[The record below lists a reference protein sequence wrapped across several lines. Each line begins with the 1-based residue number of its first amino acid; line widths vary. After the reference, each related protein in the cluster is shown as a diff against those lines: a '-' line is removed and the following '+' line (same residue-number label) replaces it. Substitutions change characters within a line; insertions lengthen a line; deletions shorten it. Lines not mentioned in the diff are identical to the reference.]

1 MPGYLV
7 LLFRVSRPLLLPGIP
22 LIFLL
27 GVYLAGGSLAELP
40 LAGIVQLVIL
50 TFPLNILLYG
60 LNDIYD
66 FESDQK
72 NILKG
77 KGFGEAL
84 LPKHHNFIY
93 KAATISCLLIVATA
107 FCTFSLTNIVLSLLM
122 VILAIIYSV
131 PPIRLK
137 TKPPLDSLVNGLGYC
152 LLPFALGFTYFL
164 PLTEIP
170 TELLLVSLTVM
181 GAHMYASIRDY
192 TYDKEAGEITISVAL
207 GKQTTAFL
215 ASITVLIPLVY
226 LIQTGGS
233 APAITFLSIALAM
246 SLLTILLTNERFVSK
261 SVRFLFL
268 IFIICIVWLLFIIR

>member
-1 MPGYLV
+1 MLSYLV
-7 LLFRVSRPLLLPGIP
+7 LLFWVSRPLLLPGVP

-27 GVYLAGGSLAELP
+27 GVYLAGGSLSELP
-40 LAGIVQLVIL
+40 LIGIVQLIVW
-50 TFPLNILLYG
+50 TVPLGILLYG

-72 NILKG
+72 NPLKG

-84 LPKHHNFIY
+84 LPEYHNLVLKSAIISGLFII
-93 KAATISCLLIVATA
+93 AVA
-107 FCTFSLTNIVLSLLM
+107 FCTLQLTNILLSSLM
-122 VILAIIYSV
+122 VILAVSYSV
-131 PPIRLK
+131 PPVRLK
-137 TKPPLDSLVNGLGYC
+137 TRPPLDSLVNGLGYC

-164 PLTEIP
+164 PLTQIP

-192 TYDKEAGEITISVAL
+192 TYDKETGERTISVVL
-207 GKQTTAFL
+207 GKRPTAFM
-215 ASITVLIPLVY
+215 ASVTVLIPLVY

-233 APAITFLSIALAM
+233 IPAIIFLAVAFGTSVLTTFWPS
-246 SLLTILLTNERFVSK
+246 ERFVSK

-268 IFIICIVWLLFIIR
+268 LFIICIIWFILIIK